1 MTHWSLGGTKLA
13 ESYTD
18 DTELLWGQPPAAMIE
33 EGIQRL
39 IARLYTQ
46 LRRYPTVAEIDEQ
59 TYGPTAAPEIIEGIA
74 NATKVFREDVG
85 RGPTPAELAAGLLLA
100 DTEAA
105 LFTYL
110 ELEIQV
116 GDRVMWAECDGNG
129 DLLHQTLDGRD
140 DMIVPAYGI
149 VTAQPEGWNGENI
162 ITRDD
167 GRTITIGRK
176 WLIKV
181 TG

>member
-1 MTHWSLGGTKLA
+1 MTHWSLGGIKLA

-18 DTELLWGQPPAAMIE
+18 STELLWGEPPAAMIE
-33 EGIQRL
+33 EGVQRL
-39 IARLYTQ
+39 IARMYTQ
-46 LRRYPTVAEIDEQ
+46 LRRHPTAAEIDEQ
-59 TYGPTAAPEIIEGIA
+59 IYGPAAAPEIIEGIA
-74 NATKVFREDVG
+74 NATRVFREDIG
-85 RGPTPAELAAGLLLA
+85 RDPTPSEVGAGLLLA

-116 GDRVMWAECDGNG
+116 GDRVMWAERDDNG
-129 DLLHQTLDGRD
+129 DLLHRTLDGRD

-149 VTAQPEGWNGENI
+149 VTAQPEGWHGDNI
-162 ITRDD
+162 ITSED
-167 GRTITIGRK
+167 GGTITIGRK